1 MNLGAFINNVV
12 NFIVLALCVFVM
24 IRALNRF
31 KKKEE
36 EKPAEPPKPDPQVEL
51 LTEIR
56 DLLKK

>member
-24 IRALNRF
+24 IRALNRL
-31 KKKEE
+31 KKKE